1 MWVCRGP
8 CGVIGGSAQQQCW
21 VTVSIWGVSL
31 WGECGSD
38 PLFLGALCWISVCI
52 WGVPL
57 WGECGSVKVSVGLLG
72 ALCWITVG
80 IWGSLSGVSVG
91 LTHSSRAPP
100 SLSSLHLTAGEGRD
114 SPRQASC
121 CSVCPFCV
129 MSPDGHL
136 SSSSPNSALTSWCL

>member
-57 WGECGSVKVSVGLLG
+57 WGECGSVEVSVGLLG

-80 IWGSLSGVSVG
+80 IWGIPAWGECGSHPLFTGPSVAVLSAPHGRRREGLSTSGFLLFCLSLLCHVSR
-91 LTHSSRAPP
+91 RAP
-100 SLSSLHLTAGEGRD
+100 
-114 SPRQASC
+114 
-121 CSVCPFCV
+121 
-129 MSPDGHL
+129 
-136 SSSSPNSALTSWCL
+136 